1 MIRGF
6 LSGVFWGGIASAVVA
21 AVLSQWTDLPP
32 EAARAPDATELEVP
46 GGSEFDQAKPDAT
59 PVVPSTDADPD
70 APGPTGLAEP
80 DAGSGNA
87 APSPDTTPANAPQ
100 TAEDAP
106 SLTSPDAGD
115 SDVVARAPTADPQ
128 QPPTPEIGDAPLA
141 PGIAATPRLNTESAA
156 LPETPEAE
164 PETAEEEPIE
174 EAALAPET
182 VEPETPEVEEPEPEP
197 QPAPEA
203 EQPEAEE
210 PEVAP
215 ETSEGGDAP
224 NVGEAPA
231 IRMPVPEI
239 TDRAPN
245 VTTNRLPRI
254 GVTNEE
260 PEAEAAAVTPEA
272 EGAMAQNAIPFDNLD
287 GKPLMAVVLYDDGSG
302 NVSPDVAE
310 SLPFPV
316 SFAIDAAQ
324 PDSGARA
331 ARYRENGYEVVMT
344 LGLPEGAEAR
354 DIEVAFQSAF
364 VAMPD
369 AVAVLDQQ
377 DDGFG
382 ARRLTARHVVEIL
395 AESGHGLVTFDR
407 GLNAA
412 QQIAQ
417 REGVPGGSVFRV
429 IDEDGASAEVMR
441 RYLDRSAFRAQ
452 QDGQVI
458 VVGTLTPET
467 VEGLMAW
474 AMEDLSANMLIAPVS
489 AVLRVSE

>member
-6 LSGVFWGGIASAVVA
+6 LSGVFWGGLASAVVA

-32 EAARAPDATELEVP
+32 EAASAPEATELEVP

-59 PVVPSTDADPD
+59 PVVPDTDVDPE

-80 DAGSGNA
+80 AAGSGSA

-106 SLTSPDAGD
+106 SLDAPETGGD
-115 SDVVARAPTADPQ
+115 VIARAPTADPQ
-128 QPPTPEIGDAPLA
+128 QPPTPEIGNAPLA

-156 LPETPEAE
+156 LPVVPEAEAEPEVEAEPVEEAAVTPEAAEPETVEPAQPEAE
-164 PETAEEEPIE
+164 PE
-174 EAALAPET
+174 
-182 VEPETPEVEEPEPEP
+182 VESAPEPEAEGP
-197 QPAPEA
+197 EATPEASEPNDAPE
-203 EQPEAEE
+203 
-210 PEVAP
+210 V
-215 ETSEGGDAP
+215 GDAP
-224 NVGEAPA
+224 T
-231 IRMPVPEI
+231 IRTPVPEI

-260 PEAEAAAVTPEA
+260 PEAEAAAMTPEA
-272 EGAMAQNAIPFDNLD
+272 EGAMAQNAVPFDNLD
-287 GKPLMAVVLYDDGSG
+287 GKPLMAIVLYDDGSG

-331 ARYRENGYEVVMT
+331 ARYRENGYEVLMT

-395 AESGHGLVTFDR
+395 TESGHGLVTFDR

-429 IDEDGASAEVMR
+429 IDKDGASAEVMR

-452 QDGQVI
+452 QDGHVI
-458 VVGTLTPET
+458 VAGTLTPET

-489 AVLRVSE
+489 AVLRASE